1 MSKIWL
7 SAAKLCFRLPHFDRL
22 LVLLCYK
29 MCIALVSGDSTTIV
43 DTYAIGGGSV
53 AQLSRLV
60 ATAGVVVNHR
70 GYQSL
75 ATDSQL
81 YSQRVLTSKKPRE
94 LGYVGAFL
102 RSGTDKIEVIA
113 ESKIELVWAY
123 FFATQ

>member
-7 SAAKLCFRLPHFDRL
+7 SAAKLCFRLPHSDRL

-53 AQLSRLV
+53 AQLSRLFG
-60 ATAGVVVNHR
+60 TAGVVVNHR
-70 GYQSL
+70 GYQSF

-81 YSQRVLTSKKPRE
+81 YPQGVLASKKPRG
-94 LGYVGAFL
+94 LGYVSAFL
-102 RSGTDKIEVIA
+102 SGGTDKI
-113 ESKIELVWAY
+113 KL
-123 FFATQ
+123 